1 MSNDQSLS
9 TNEDTGLAITLTATD
24 PDLDPLSY
32 SIVSNPSNG
41 TLSGTAPNVF
51 YTPNLGFTGTDSFTF
66 EANDGVVSSNT
77 ATITL
82 TVNPAVVNSP
92 PVSNDQSLSTN
103 EDTGLA
109 ITLTATDPDL
119 DPLSYSIVSNPSNGT
134 LSGTAPN
141 VFYTP
146 NLGFTGTDS
155 FTFEANDGVVS
166 SNTATI
172 TLTVNPAV

>member
-66 EANDGVVSSNT
+66 EANDGVVSSNM

-82 TVNPAVVNSP
+82 TVNPAGS
-92 PVSNDQSLSTN
+92 VSFFDNFDRSDSTN
-103 EDTGLA
+103 IG
-109 ITLTATDPDL
+109 
-119 DPLSYSIVSNPSNGT
+119 NGWIEKEFWD
-134 LSGTAPN
+134 
-141 VFYTP
+141 FY
-146 NLGFTGTDS
+146 DCQCCCC
-155 FTFEANDGVVS
+155 
-166 SNTATI
+166 
-172 TLTVNPAV
+172 